1 MSEAIHPA
9 ASHHFPFFITAP
21 GETDVLLYVMIG
33 VLLVSVFLIG
43 IFYLRLHHLPDHM
56 ATKGQKI
63 QYEMVAVLCL
73 ISLFTHNHLFWIAGL
88 LLAFVQ
94 IPDFSTPLNRMAN
107 SLATMASRKARA
119 LGGEPIPTQS
129 VELESTVST
138 PSVEPEFAAASLK
151 IVPQPT
157 RHH

>member
-1 MSEAIHPA
+1 
-9 ASHHFPFFITAP
+9 
-21 GETDVLLYVMIG
+21 
-33 VLLVSVFLIG
+33 
-43 IFYLRLHHLPDHM
+43 
-56 ATKGQKI
+56 
-63 QYEMVAVLCL
+63 MVAVLCL

-107 SLATMASRKARA
+107 SLAAMASRKARA
-119 LGGEPIPTQS
+119 LGAEPIPTPN

-138 PSVEPEFAAASLK
+138 PSVEPEFAAANLK